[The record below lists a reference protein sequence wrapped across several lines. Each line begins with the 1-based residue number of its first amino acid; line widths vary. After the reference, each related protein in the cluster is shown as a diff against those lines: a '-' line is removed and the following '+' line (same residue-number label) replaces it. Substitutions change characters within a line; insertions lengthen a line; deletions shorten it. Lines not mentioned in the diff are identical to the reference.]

1 MKIKLII
8 ASLILTIMI
17 IFTYTFAFPTFSVN
31 KIDLLKDSKENSI
44 KSKLDPDYIIEEP
57 EIELANANESIVL
70 NKAFEALSAII
81 GKPNTEQKN
90 DYFTQKAKYDKFLE
104 YCADD
109 SEIPDDKDYDIYHFT
124 KSKEEKYNYMV
135 SGIFNYKI
143 NTYEK
148 LKVSKVRCYMAIC
161 YIDFRIINAN
171 FEAEDKLT
179 KAVKTAVG
187 DIDVEVTLINNTD
200 ARVLYLSSY
209 SYDAIGGAELI
220 ENSENNNQ
228 YNIIDDY
235 TYTDQDK
242 TSIEK
247 IYNANQK
254 SIVNLSTIGDQNG
267 VTSSCTGFFI
277 AEGIIVTNYTWF
289 QEYLISNDYL
299 IVKDLDNKI
308 YNVDGIVSLSSY
320 FDVIILKLDQKA
332 GVPIKNYSFDSNY
345 SKNLKI
351 ALTNP
356 NGLSVKIKVGQF
368 LNSSDEI
375 VKTNMP
381 ILQSEVGAP
390 VFSLSNE
397 LIGIVNSKQYNST
410 VSNYSSIYLYNIA
423 HKLQRSDFSN
433 IKVYQLSLLK
443 PELYSNTVSKIE
455 TPVFDYDSKIYE
467 YYMQDIDVKEIYL
480 NNVTRITSYDKYLE
494 VLVKYNS
501 NQLLSIKD
509 YMNLYVN
516 QLLSKDYQL
525 ITNDIYKIVVS
536 NDTNT
541 ITLKNEEN
549 YFSIN
554 YRGKI

>member
-1 MKIKLII
+1 M
-8 ASLILTIMI
+8 
-17 IFTYTFAFPTFSVN
+17 
-31 KIDLLKDSKENSI
+31 
-44 KSKLDPDYIIEEP
+44 
-57 EIELANANESIVL
+57 
-70 NKAFEALSAII
+70 
-81 GKPNTEQKN
+81 
-90 DYFTQKAKYDKFLE
+90 
-104 YCADD
+104 
-109 SEIPDDKDYDIYHFT
+109 
-124 KSKEEKYNYMV
+124 
-135 SGIFNYKI
+135 
-143 NTYEK
+143 
-148 LKVSKVRCYMAIC
+148 
-161 YIDFRIINAN
+161 
-171 FEAEDKLT
+171 
-179 KAVKTAVG
+179 
-187 DIDVEVTLINNTD
+187 
-200 ARVLYLSSY
+200 
-209 SYDAIGGAELI
+209 
-220 ENSENNNQ
+220 
-228 YNIIDDY
+228 
-235 TYTDQDK
+235 
-242 TSIEK
+242 
-247 IYNANQK
+247 
-254 SIVNLSTIGDQNG
+254 
-267 VTSSCTGFFI
+267 
-277 AEGIIVTNYTWF
+277 
-289 QEYLISNDYL
+289 
-299 IVKDLDNKI
+299 
-308 YNVDGIVSLSSY
+308 SSY

-356 NGLSVKIKVGQF
+356 SGLSVKIKVGQF

-410 VSNYSSIYLYNIA
+410 VSNYSSIYLYSIA

-536 NDTNT
+536 NDANT